1 MTNEEYLQRLGIKL
15 KILRNIKKLSQDDIA
30 NELNIDK
37 SYYSKVERGLTNP
50 TIVYL
55 RNLAQIL
62 EVELNELVDEHI
74 NIQPNKACPIG
85 EYLKFFTNL
94 NKNKNHANACH
105 NMVFHGLKFPSSWYN
120 MVSALSKF

>member
-62 EVELNELVDEHI
+62 EVKLNELVDEHI
-74 NIQPNKACPIG
+74 NI
-85 EYLKFFTNL
+85 
-94 NKNKNHANACH
+94 
-105 NMVFHGLKFPSSWYN
+105 
-120 MVSALSKF
+120 